1 MLGALFLALVACDSP
16 DSRYWNGTATQIEID
31 GRRYS
36 VHRRSRPRG
45 GDLVQVIR
53 HGYARRPEHVAIL
66 EAMRQAAT
74 QATGCA
80 LKEDSV
86 RGDSGVMEAVLT
98 C

>member
-1 MLGALFLALVACDSP
+1 MCAALVAGCDSP
-16 DSRYWNGTATQIEID
+16 DARYWTGEATQLEID

-36 VHRRSRPRG
+36 VHRRARSRG

-66 EAMRQAAT
+66 EAMRQAAV

-80 LKEDSV
+80 LKDGSV
-86 RGDSGVMEAVLT
+86 RGDSGVMEAVLV
-98 C
+98 CPRS